1 MSAASSGGSPM
12 AVSTMMSVTR
22 PAWGTPAA
30 PILAKVAVILEE
42 GKKERRERIK
52 FHTNI
57 MHSSTL
63 DHMDVYK
70 KGQKY
75 QIPLLWVI
83 IQWINRI
90 VHSIGLQIVFKQFCV
105 IINKNC
111 YIAKYPTVAKYNV
124 SLKILLTYATSSI
137 LSNPRELSLAWAMKT
152 AATAS

>member
-75 QIPLLWVI
+75 
-83 IQWINRI
+83 
-90 VHSIGLQIVFKQFCV
+90 
-105 IINKNC
+105 
-111 YIAKYPTVAKYNV
+111 
-124 SLKILLTYATSSI
+124 
-137 LSNPRELSLAWAMKT
+137 
-152 AATAS
+152 